1 MIPIQLRIKLDTE
14 FETSLVM
21 LLAVSWIKNFIFIIF
36 SLLMSKN

>member
-21 LLAVSWIKNFIFIIF
+21 LLAVPELKTSSSLF
-36 SLLMSKN
+36 SLY